1 MTNFHGQPKSARE
14 MLAAAMPMIASEAR
28 RIGALMKSF
37 ISFAPFAN
45 GRNGFPEN

>member
-1 MTNFHGQPKSARE
+1 MNPRE
-14 MLAAAMPMIASEAR
+14 IPATAIPTIASEAR
-28 RIGALMKSF
+28 RIKPLMKSF